1 MERTGLWD
9 WLIENGRIVDGSG
22 SPWMEGDIALAG
34 DRIAAVGHLTAAEA
48 TRRLDAQGLFI
59 APGFIDSHTH
69 SEAYAL
75 ADPDG
80 AEAKVAQGVTTDI
93 MGLCGLSAFPV
104 ADGRLAE
111 LRAYMGG
118 ALGGTSLPWT
128 WRDYAGMV
136 EQAPADSWLLDA
148 GSMVG
153 HGSVRLAVMG
163 TAQRSPTPQELVE
176 IQRLVA
182 QALDQG
188 ALGVSF
194 GLLYPPGCF
203 AGRQELIAVAEVAAG
218 RGRPCAVHLRDEGDH
233 LISSVE
239 EMLDV
244 ARASGCRLVLSHLK
258 AAGEANFGN
267 VERVLAMV
275 TQARQKGIDVR
286 ADAYPYLAGCPWIT
300 ALLPPWASDGGIEAM
315 LDRLRDRAVRARIGT
330 ELTQSTEWEN
340 LVRIAGWDGITLLG
354 YPPDP
359 RLEGQTLAQ
368 LAQEWSQ
375 PPSEALM
382 DVILASAGEATVAV
396 FDLNEED
403 VETAISHP
411 LTMIAS
417 DGGPSPGL
425 EHPRLRGTFPR
436 VLSHYVRE
444 RGALRL
450 EEAVRKMTSYVAQT
464 FNLSDRGLISPG
476 LRADL
481 VLFDPDT
488 IVDRATYHQPERGPA
503 GIRAVF
509 VAGQPVVRDGE
520 LTGRRPGRPVMAG

>member
-1 MERTGLWD
+1 
-9 WLIENGRIVDGSG
+9 
-22 SPWMEGDIALAG
+22 
-34 DRIAAVGHLTAAEA
+34 
-48 TRRLDAQGLFI
+48 
-59 APGFIDSHTH
+59 
-69 SEAYAL
+69 
-75 ADPDG
+75 
-80 AEAKVAQGVTTDI
+80 
-93 MGLCGLSAFPV
+93 
-104 ADGRLAE
+104 
-111 LRAYMGG
+111 
-118 ALGGTSLPWT
+118 
-128 WRDYAGMV
+128 
-136 EQAPADSWLLDA
+136 
-148 GSMVG
+148 
-153 HGSVRLAVMG
+153 
-163 TAQRSPTPQELVE
+163 
-176 IQRLVA
+176 
-182 QALDQG
+182 
-188 ALGVSF
+188 
-194 GLLYPPGCF
+194 
-203 AGRQELIAVAEVAAG
+203 
-218 RGRPCAVHLRDEGDH
+218 
-233 LISSVE
+233 
-239 EMLDV
+239 
-244 ARASGCRLVLSHLK
+244 
-258 AAGEANFGN
+258 
-267 VERVLAMV
+267 
-275 TQARQKGIDVR
+275 
-286 ADAYPYLAGCPWIT
+286 
-300 ALLPPWASDGGIEAM
+300 
-315 LDRLRDRAVRARIGT
+315 
-330 ELTQSTEWEN
+330 
-340 LVRIAGWDGITLLG
+340 LLG

>member
-1 MERTGLWD
+1 MWD

-22 SPWMEGDIALAG
+22 NPWIEGDVALIG
-34 DRIAAVGHLTAAEA
+34 DRIAAVGHLGTAKA
-48 TRRLDAQGLFI
+48 THRLDAQGLFV

-75 ADPDG
+75 ANPDG
-80 AEAKVAQGVTTDI
+80 AEVKVTQGVTTDI

-104 ADGRLAE
+104 NESRLDE

-128 WRDYAGMV
+128 WRGYADMID
-136 EQAPADSWLLDA
+136 QAPIESWLLDV

-153 HGSVRLAVMG
+153 HGSIRLAVMG
-163 TAQRSPTPQELVE
+163 TVQRCPTSQELTE
-176 IQRLVA
+176 MERLVA

-203 AGRQELIAVAEVAAG
+203 ANRQELIAITAIAAE
-218 RGRPCAVHLRDEGDH
+218 RGRPCAVHIRDEGDR
-233 LISSVE
+233 LIDSVA

-258 AAGEANFGN
+258 AAGEANFGK

-275 TQARQKGIDVR
+275 TQARQEGMDVR

-300 ALLPPWASDGGIEAM
+300 ALLPPWANDGGLEVT
-315 LDRLRDRAVRARIGT
+315 LDRLRDLALRERIGA
-330 ELTQSTEWEN
+330 ELVQSTGWEN
-340 LVRIAGWDGITLLG
+340 LVRVAGWDGITLLG

-359 RLEGQTLAQ
+359 DLEGKTLAQ
-368 LAQEWSQ
+368 LATTRGQ
-375 PPSEALM
+375 PPADTLM
-382 DVILASAGEATVAV
+382 DIVLGSAGEATVAV
-396 FDLNEED
+396 FDLSEED
-403 VETAISHP
+403 VEAAITHP
-411 LTMIAS
+411 LAMIAS

-436 VLSHYVRE
+436 VLGHYVRE
-444 RGALRL
+444 RSALRL

-464 FNLSDRGLISPG
+464 FNLADRGLIRPG

-481 VLFDPDT
+481 VLFDPDA
-488 IVDRATYHQPERGPA
+488 IIDRATYDQPEQHPA

-509 VAGQPVVRDGE
+509 VAGEPVVRDGE
-520 LTGRRPGRPVMAG
+520 LTGHRPGTPVVIAR